1 MEKIKSIHGNLT
13 FLFAILANLVVQF
26 AAAFVITVGSFL
38 GSDIG
43 SSAVFNLL
51 MMLCI
56 QISFFFVFYL
66 TVLRPKRELTLSVK
80 NKIRYE
86 SLCFAPLIAA
96 LTICAFYLPTMWFM
110 LALTKAGYTPS
121 AGVEMN
127 TPLEFVLGS
136 FVLCVAAP
144 VGEELIFRG
153 ALLSGLR
160 EKYGIS
166 TSVVLSGLAF
176 MAMHMN
182 PSQTVYQFFLGCTC
196 ALTAIAAGSIL
207 PSIIV
212 HAFSNM
218 FAILI
223 DYTAIGTA
231 VMRIEKFLTAHAV
244 AGVFITLACVAVFTF
259 AILVCV
265 NFINKL
271 NKKDPAVEGKITL
284 EKQPL
289 ASKPIYDAEGAITIE
304 KHEQSVKVLEN
315 KDKMVYIVACGVCAL
330 MWVIA
335 LVSGFLS

>member
-1 MEKIKSIHGNLT
+1 MEKLKSIHGNIT

-26 AAAFVITVGSFL
+26 VAAFAVTAAGFA
-38 GSDIG
+38 GYDIG

-56 QISFFFVFYL
+56 QISFLFVFYL
-66 TVLRPKRELTLSVK
+66 TVLRPKRELTLSPK

-86 SLCFAPLIAA
+86 SLCFTPVIAA

-121 AGVEMN
+121 ADITMN
-127 TPLEFVLGS
+127 TPFEFVLGS

-153 ALLSGLR
+153 ALLGGLR
-160 EKYGIS
+160 QKYGVA

-196 ALTAIAAGSIL
+196 ALVALAAGSVL
-207 PSIIV
+207 PSILV
-212 HAFSNM
+212 HSFSNA
-218 FAILI
+218 FAILV

-231 VMRIEKFLTAHAV
+231 IARLESFLTSHAV
-244 AGVFITLACVAVFTF
+244 AAVFITIACVAVFTF
-259 AILVCV
+259 AILACV
-265 NFINKL
+265 HFIGKL
-271 NKKDPAVEGKITL
+271 NKKDFSVEGKLTL

-289 ASKPIYDAEGAITIE
+289 ASKPIYDADGAITIE
-304 KHEQSVKVLEN
+304 KHEQTVKALEN

-330 MWVIA
+330 MWIIA
-335 LVSGFLS
+335 LVSGLIS